1 MEKVFVACSI
11 LSEEI
16 HNAIEGLGFDIKVL
30 YIDAALHVDLDKLE
44 TAINGKLEEVKNMR
58 GKPAILVGSKC
69 HPDIE
74 TIADK
79 YDAKIIA
86 SSNCIELLLGNKM
99 KELDQESKTF
109 YITSGWLKN
118 WRKIFVEG
126 LKWDSI
132 DAKQNFGYYDRILL
146 LDTGLSEISDE
157 DILEFFEYTQVPIEI
172 YPVTL
177 ENFKQELLNLSE

>member
-1 MEKVFVACSI
+1 LEKVFVACSM

-16 HNAIEGLGFDIKVL
+16 QKTMEELGFDNELL

-44 TAINGKLEEVKNMR
+44 TAINGKLEEVKNKG

-69 HPDIE
+69 HPDIQ

-79 YDAKIIA
+79 YAAKIIA
-86 SSNCIELLLGNKM
+86 SSNCIELLLGEKM
-99 KELDQESKTF
+99 KEFDQKSKTF
-109 YITSGWLKN
+109 YITNGWLKN
-118 WRKIFVEG
+118 WRRIFVEG
-126 LKWDSI
+126 LHWDSI
-132 DAKQNFGYYDRILL
+132 DAKQNFGYYDRVLL

-177 ENFKQELLNLSE
+177 EHFKQELLNLAG